1 MGLISNGTTIFDNG
15 SMASGFGGSLVFLA
29 KQSITSPVSSVE
41 FVHGSGG
48 VDFTSYKEYI
58 FYFVNLHPN
67 SNTEPDIAVNFS
79 SDGGSNYNVTKTS
92 TSFYARHAENND
104 FASILYLGSLDLAQS
119 TSKQYIAPA
128 IKPDNDGSLSGYMRL
143 FNPSSTTFVKHYIIN
158 TSIMQNYPAAWQSFI
173 AGYCNTTSAI
183 DAVSFIGGYGLSVDD
198 NIDSGDILLFG
209 VS

>member
-1 MGLISNGTTIFDNG
+1 MSLVKLNNRAVKDVDNLSIGTGD
-15 SMASGFGGSLVFLA
+15 LVFLA

-79 SDGGSNYNVTKTS
+79 TDGGSNYNVTKTS
-92 TSFYARHAENND
+92 TSFYGRHAENND
-104 FASILYLGSLDLAQS
+104 FASIAYLGSLDLAQS
-119 TSKQYIAPA
+119 TSKQFLAPA
-128 IKPDNDGSLSGYMRL
+128 LNTGNDSSLSGSLHL

-158 TSIMQNYPAAWQSFI
+158 TSAMHNYPAAWHSFL

-183 DAVSFIGGYGLSVDD
+183 DAVIFKGGYFLSTDD
-198 NIDSGDILLFG
+198 NIDSGEILLYG
-209 VS
+209 VN